1 MTEQLEL
8 NDETL
13 SAYLDGELDEPQRR
27 QVDALL
33 ATDPGAR
40 QRLARM
46 QRADALLR
54 AAFPLPAYGTADPL
68 AARILGSEVALRQQ
82 RPAACRAWYRRTSVL
97 TAMAASLG
105 ALAIGSVLLLGRG
118 TGSRADAA
126 LQAALNQLPSGSE
139 RIDGDR
145 RIRPLLSFRADD
157 GRWCRVYARQS
168 ASAGE
173 EGLAC
178 RDDQGW
184 QLLAQDAASADGS
197 LHPAGS
203 SAAIDNLMQQLGD
216 APALEADAERQLIA
230 QGWRGSR

>member
-13 SAYLDGELDEPQRR
+13 SAYLDGELDEAQRR
-27 QVDALL
+27 QVEALL
-33 ATDPGAR
+33 AADPGAR

-54 AAFPLPAYGTADPL
+54 AAFPLPADGAADPL
-68 AARILGSEVALRQQ
+68 AARILGSKAPQ
-82 RPAACRAWYRRTSVL
+82 RPAAGRARYRRTTLL
-97 TAMAASLG
+97 TAMAAGLA
-105 ALAIGSVLLLGRG
+105 ALAVGSALLLGRG

-126 LQAALNQLPSGSE
+126 LQAALDQLPSGSE

-178 RDDQGW
+178 RDERGW
-184 QLLAQDAASADGS
+184 QLLAQDAGSADGS

-203 SAAIDNLMQQLGD
+203 SAAIDSRMQQLGNG
-216 APALEADAERQLIA
+216 PTLEADAERQLIA
-230 QGWRGSR
+230 QGWRSSR